1 MSAPDAADRWMLSI
15 RELDLEQPF
24 TGLELDESEL
34 AVQDELLESW
44 LARLHPHDR
53 LGRWART
60 QWSAEHHPER
70 SEGID
75 KPGFEV
81 KPYHQPPVFRFED
94 TLKHV
99 DRSPRAHEYGIVGH
113 PGSYATPAAPPIG
126 EPGRANQP
134 LFDKGGPPKEPT
146 PLDPHKLFG
155 GEVVQDPEGKRWR
168 VAGTTGTAKELATAT
183 LYGEDYTGTQRKMT
197 PKDFEGWLFVSAKPT
212 SKGSS
217 WTAKP
222 LPPMVDD
229 SGMVTLGKSA
239 GGTQGARFGEGGGSS
254 YVVKTYSGDSDRV
267 ATELLGNA
275 LYRKL
280 GIAVPEAGELHFGGK
295 PAVASKIVAGEV
307 RPWKEPNAALAEGFM
322 ADALLANWDVVGL
335 DQDNVLWDGDEPI
348 RVDQGGTLE
357 FRAQG
362 GRKDFGP
369 VPAEVWTMAG
379 PQGQAHGTMAL
390 TPEGKAAGA
399 AQIAAV
405 LTPATV
411 DELVDAAPFKDLAM
425 RERVRQ
431 NLKARIEWMGK
442 FSKGEVG
449 EPKPL
454 EGADVAAALGE
465 AQKRLQ
471 LYPEQ
476 ATALDGFVN
485 GWAGPVNTALRS
497 AAGPKDDQA
506 VRFVVREMDSL
517 LKAAKTP
524 EDVYVNVALPLAPT
538 PGSTLEDRGFL
549 TGSLEPEPAREAAGP
564 QGTVLRLL
572 VPKGR
577 NVLLVHPLADQLES
591 GPPAQPE
598 LVLPRGARAKVSSS
612 QGGVAEAVLL

>member
-1 MSAPDAADRWMLSI
+1 MSTPDAADRWMEAI
-15 RELDLEQPF
+15 RELDEKEPF
-24 TGLELDESEL
+24 TGLELNPGEIE
-34 AVQDELLESW
+34 VQDELLESW

-53 LGRWART
+53 LGQWART
-60 QWSAEHHPER
+60 RWAAEHHPAR

-75 KPGFEV
+75 RPGFEV
-81 KPYHQPPVFRFED
+81 KPYPQPPVFRFED
-94 TLKHV
+94 TLEHPEL
-99 DRSPRAHEYGIVGH
+99 SPRAHEYGIEGH
-113 PGSYATPAAPPIG
+113 PAHYA
-126 EPGRANQP
+126 GRANQP
-134 LFDKGGPPKEPT
+134 LFDDGAPKEPTPT

-155 GEVVQDPEGKRWR
+155 GEIVQDPEGKRWR
-168 VAGTTGTAKELATAT
+168 VAGTTGTSTTLATAT
-183 LYGEDYTGTQRKMT
+183 LYKEDYTGTARKLK
-197 PKDFEGWLFVSAKPT
+197 PKDFEGWLFVSGKPAGG
-212 SKGSS
+212 KGSS
-217 WTAKP
+217 WKAKP
-222 LPPMVDD
+222 LPPKVDD
-229 SGMVTLGKSA
+229 SGMVTLGEPA
-239 GGTQGARFGEGGGSS
+239 GGTQGARFAEGADGSK
-254 YVVKTYSGDSDRV
+254 YVVKTYAGDSDRV

-275 LYRKL
+275 LYRRL
-280 GIAVPEAGELHFGGK
+280 GVAVPEAGELHFDGK
-295 PAVASKIVAGEV
+295 PAVASKMVAGEV
-307 RPWKEPNAALAEGFM
+307 RPWSEPSAALAEGFM

-390 TPEGKAAGA
+390 TPEGKRAGA
-399 AQIAAV
+399 AQIATV
-405 LTPATV
+405 LTPDSV

-431 NLKARIEWMGK
+431 NLKARIDWMGRY
-442 FSKGEVG
+442 SKGEVG

-454 EGADVAAALGE
+454 EGQEAAAALGE

-485 GWAGPVNTALRS
+485 GWAGPVNAHLRS
-497 AAGPKDDQA
+497 GAGAKQA
-506 VRFVVREMDSL
+506 DEGTKFVVREMDSL

-524 EDVYVNVALPLAPT
+524 EDVYVNVALPRAPAV
-538 PGSTLEDRGFL
+538 GSTLEDRGYL
-549 TGSLEPEPAREAAGP
+549 TGSLEPGPAQEVAGP
-564 QGTVLRLL
+564 QGAVLKLL

-577 NVLLVHPLADQLES
+577 NVLLVPPLASQLES

-612 QGGVAEAVLL
+612 AGGVAEAVLL